1 MYVGFSRVVTCE
13 WTGSGNIIKL
23 EWYLVGLEGLPLG
36 MKLGDD
42 TTALITGRVSD
53 ISWNGR
59 EFVCKATV
67 ASGNTAEKIPS
78 ANTIVEKTFAL
89 WVKGHYF
96 YIR

>member
-13 WTGSGNIIKL
+13 WIGSGNITELK
-23 EWYLVGLEGLPLG
+23 WYLVGLEGLSLG

-59 EFVCKATV
+59 KFECKATLD
-67 ASGNTAEKIPS
+67 SGKIVKKPFS
-78 ANTIVEKTFAL
+78 L

-96 YIR
+96 YIRYYYNALDI

>member
-13 WTGSGNIIKL
+13 WTGSENITEL

-59 EFVCKATV
+59 EFVCKATL
-67 ASGNTAEKIPS
+67 ASGA
-78 ANTIVEKTFAL
+78 IVEKTFLL

-96 YIR
+96 YIRYYYMH

>member
-13 WTGSGNIIKL
+13 WTGSENITKL

-53 ISWNGR
+53 ISWNR
-59 EFVCKATV
+59 RKFVCKATL
-67 ASGNTAEKIPS
+67 ASGGVP
-78 ANTIVEKTFAL
+78 EKTFRL

-96 YIR
+96 YIRYYYNALDI